1 MNITEISNLQ
11 SAHLLFEKHI
21 IPKLVEDDAV
31 YVFIGTESGLL
42 LDYIEKKFS
51 IDRRGRRFLFIELTD
66 IVSHFGGLSLPKW
79 IKLIDDKNKIEF
91 LLRSEYLDAVVVN
104 KIITVPSIGCV
115 DEINDYVKLEKDV
128 SKLVKFYFNNRH
140 ESLNEI
146 NYIRP
151 IAYNM
156 IYNINSIQDKENAL
170 AGSHAVI
177 IGNGHSLDDSID
189 WILENKEKL
198 IIFAVARVASRLAL
212 AGIKV
217 HFFVTIDP
225 TIESF
230 NNSKFV
236 LETTYSS
243 VLINLNHAN
252 ENLVSQWQ
260 GERLYLRS
268 LYPWQEI
275 DNEDSFLLYM
285 GNTVA
290 HFALASAIILGAK
303 SIYLAGV
310 DMCFKDTQ
318 THASGSAE
326 NELGSDYIFQKAKVE
341 TYQGALA
348 DTSIDF
354 EIGRDYLQKQV
365 DYCYKMG
372 KLISFYNLSPFAAKI
387 DGIALCQDKSI
398 VAENDTMQS
407 NYHTLLTSLTI
418 TKEIGRKHIE
428 HVVKEVQTNRKHFL
442 ILKKIA
448 DEALNLSKKITEPSV
463 TINHKIDKLKTKLF
477 SLLTDSQVAFIN
489 KIGYREFENFESLI
503 CSLKN
508 KDVQKLN
515 ADELK
520 KVNIARYTAFY
531 FGLSAAIILM
541 NETLE
546 RIASKRNKDS

>member
-1 MNITEISNLQ
+1 MNITEISKLQ

-21 IPKLVEDDAV
+21 MPKLVEEDAV

-42 LDYIEKKFS
+42 LEYIEKKFS
-51 IDRRGRRFLFIELTD
+51 TDRKGRRFLFIELTD
-66 IVSHFGGLSLPKW
+66 VISHFGGVSLPKW
-79 IKLIDDKNKIEF
+79 IKLIDDTNKIEF
-91 LLRSEYLDAVVVN
+91 LLRSEYLDSVVIN
-104 KIITVPSIGCV
+104 KIITVSSISFV
-115 DEINDYVKLEKDV
+115 DEINDYIKLEKDV

-156 IYNINSIQDKENAL
+156 INNINSIQDKENAL

-177 IGNGHSLDDSID
+177 IGNGPSLDDAID
-189 WILENKEKL
+189 WVLENKEKL

-212 AGIKV
+212 AGIRV

-236 LETTYSS
+236 LETNYPS

-252 ENLVSQWQ
+252 ENLVSLWQ

-268 LYPWQEI
+268 RYPWQEI
-275 DNEDSFLLYM
+275 ANEDNLLLYM

-290 HFALASAIILGAK
+290 HFAVASAIILGAK
-303 SIYLAGV
+303 SIYLVGV
-310 DMCFKDTQ
+310 DMCFKDAQ

-326 NELGSDYIFQKAKVE
+326 NELGSDYILQKTKVE
-341 TYQGALA
+341 TYQGVLA

-365 DYCYKMG
+365 DYCYNTG
-372 KLISFYNLSPFAAKI
+372 KSISFYNLSPFAAKV
-387 DGIALCQDKSI
+387 DGIALCQDSYI
-398 VAENDTMQS
+398 VAENDAMQLT
-407 NYHTLLTSLTI
+407 HHALLTSLI
-418 TKEIGRKHIE
+418 ATKEINLKHREAVI
-428 HVVKEVQTNRKHFL
+428 KEVQINRKHFL
-442 ILKKIA
+442 VVKKVA
-448 DEALNLSKKITEPSV
+448 DELLNLSKKITEPSV
-463 TINHKIDKLKTKLF
+463 TTTHKLDKLTTKLF
-477 SLLTDSQVAFIN
+477 SLLTDSQVVFIN
-489 KIGYREFENFESLI
+489 KLGYREFEKFESLI
-503 CSLKN
+503 CFLKN
-508 KDVQKLN
+508 KDVQKLS
-515 ADELK
+515 AEELK
-520 KVNIARYTAFY
+520 QVNIARYTAFC
-531 FGLSAAIILM
+531 FGLSVAIALM

-546 RIASKRNKDS
+546 RIANKRNKDS

>member
-1 MNITEISNLQ
+1 MNITEISKLQ

-21 IPKLVEDDAV
+21 MPKLVEEDAV

-42 LDYIEKKFS
+42 LEYIEKKFS
-51 IDRRGRRFLFIELTD
+51 TDRKGRRFLFIELTD
-66 IVSHFGGLSLPKW
+66 VISHFGGVSLPKW
-79 IKLIDDKNKIEF
+79 IKLIDDTNKIEF
-91 LLRSEYLDAVVVN
+91 LLRSEYLDSVVTN
-104 KIITVPSIGCV
+104 KIITVSSISFV
-115 DEINDYVKLEKDV
+115 DEINDYIKLEKDV

-156 IYNINSIQDKENAL
+156 INNINSIQDKENAL

-177 IGNGHSLDDSID
+177 IGNGPSLDDAID

-212 AGIKV
+212 AGIRV

-236 LETTYSS
+236 LETNYPS

-252 ENLVSQWQ
+252 ENLVSLWQ

-268 LYPWQEI
+268 RYPWQEI
-275 DNEDSFLLYM
+275 ANEDNLLLYM

-290 HFALASAIILGAK
+290 HFAVASAIILGAK

-310 DMCFKDTQ
+310 DMCFKDAQ

-326 NELGSDYIFQKAKVE
+326 NELGSDYILQKTKVE
-341 TYQGALA
+341 TYQGVLA

-365 DYCYKMG
+365 DYCYNTG
-372 KLISFYNLSPFAAKI
+372 KSISFYNLSPFAAKV
-387 DGIALCQDKSI
+387 DGIALCQDSYI
-398 VAENDTMQS
+398 VAENDAMQLT
-407 NYHTLLTSLTI
+407 HHALLTSLI
-418 TKEIGRKHIE
+418 ATKEINLKHREAVI
-428 HVVKEVQTNRKHFL
+428 KEVQINRKHFL
-442 ILKKIA
+442 VVKKVA
-448 DEALNLSKKITEPSV
+448 DELLNLSKKITEPPV
-463 TINHKIDKLKTKLF
+463 TTTHKLDKLTTKLF
-477 SLLTDSQVAFIN
+477 SLLTDSQVVFIN
-489 KIGYREFENFESLI
+489 KLGYREFEKFESLI

-508 KDVQKLN
+508 KDVQKLS
-515 ADELK
+515 AEELK
-520 KVNIARYTAFY
+520 QVNIARYTAFC
-531 FGLSAAIILM
+531 FGLSVAIALM

-546 RIASKRNKDS
+546 RIANKRNKDS

>member
-1 MNITEISNLQ
+1 M
-11 SAHLLFEKHI
+11 
-21 IPKLVEDDAV
+21 PKLVEEDAV

-42 LDYIEKKFS
+42 LEYIEKKFS
-51 IDRRGRRFLFIELTD
+51 TDRKGRRFLFIELTD
-66 IVSHFGGLSLPKW
+66 VISHFGGVSLPKW
-79 IKLIDDKNKIEF
+79 IKLIDDTNKIEF
-91 LLRSEYLDAVVVN
+91 LLRSEYLDSVVTN
-104 KIITVPSIGCV
+104 KIITVSSISFV
-115 DEINDYVKLEKDV
+115 DEINDYIKLEKDV

-156 IYNINSIQDKENAL
+156 INNINLIQDKENAL

-177 IGNGHSLDDSID
+177 IGNSPSLDDAID

-212 AGIKV
+212 AGIRV

-236 LETTYSS
+236 LETNYPS

-252 ENLVSQWQ
+252 ENLVSLWQ

-268 LYPWQEI
+268 RYSWQEI
-275 DNEDSFLLYM
+275 ANEDNLLLYM

-290 HFALASAIILGAK
+290 HFAVASAIILGAK
-303 SIYLAGV
+303 SIYLVGV
-310 DMCFKDTQ
+310 DMCFKDAQ

-326 NELGSDYIFQKAKVE
+326 NELGSDYILQKTKVE
-341 TYQGALA
+341 TYQGVLA

-365 DYCYKMG
+365 DYCYNTG
-372 KLISFYNLSPFAAKI
+372 KSISFYNLSPFAAKV
-387 DGIALCQDKSI
+387 DRIALCQDSYI
-398 VAENDTMQS
+398 VAENDAMQLT
-407 NYHTLLTSLTI
+407 YHALLTSLI
-418 TKEIGRKHIE
+418 ATKEINLKHREAVI
-428 HVVKEVQTNRKHFL
+428 KEVQINRKHFL
-442 ILKKIA
+442 VVKKVA
-448 DEALNLSKKITEPSV
+448 DELLNLSKKIAEPSV
-463 TINHKIDKLKTKLF
+463 TTTHKLDKLTTKLF

-489 KIGYREFENFESLI
+489 KLGYREFEKFESLI

-508 KDVQKLN
+508 KDVQKLS
-515 ADELK
+515 AEELK
-520 KVNIARYTAFY
+520 QVNIARYTAFC
-531 FGLSAAIILM
+531 FGLSVAIALM

-546 RIASKRNKDS
+546 RIANKRNKDS

>member
-1 MNITEISNLQ
+1 MNITEISKLQ

-21 IPKLVEDDAV
+21 MPKLVEEDAV

-42 LDYIEKKFS
+42 LEYIEKKFS
-51 IDRRGRRFLFIELTD
+51 TDRKGRRFLFIELTD
-66 IVSHFGGLSLPKW
+66 VISHFGGVSLPKW
-79 IKLIDDKNKIEF
+79 IKLIDDTNKIEF
-91 LLRSEYLDAVVVN
+91 LLRSEYLDSVVTN
-104 KIITVPSIGCV
+104 KIITVSSISFV
-115 DEINDYVKLEKDV
+115 DEINDYIKLEKDV

-156 IYNINSIQDKENAL
+156 INNINSIQDKENAL

-177 IGNGHSLDDSID
+177 IGNGPSLDDAID
-189 WILENKEKL
+189 WVLENKEKL

-212 AGIKV
+212 AGIRV

-236 LETTYSS
+236 LETNYPS

-252 ENLVSQWQ
+252 ENLVSLWQ

-268 LYPWQEI
+268 RYPWQEI
-275 DNEDSFLLYM
+275 ANEDNLLLYM

-290 HFALASAIILGAK
+290 HFAVASAIILGAK
-303 SIYLAGV
+303 SIYLVGV
-310 DMCFKDTQ
+310 DMCFKDAQ

-326 NELGSDYIFQKAKVE
+326 NELGSDYILQKTKVE
-341 TYQGALA
+341 TYQGVLA

-354 EIGRDYLQKQV
+354 EIGRDYIKKQV
-365 DYCYKMG
+365 DYCYNTG
-372 KLISFYNLSPFAAKI
+372 KSISFYNLSPFAAKV
-387 DGIALCQDKSI
+387 DGIALCQDSYI
-398 VAENDTMQS
+398 VAENDAMQLT
-407 NYHTLLTSLTI
+407 YHALLTSLI
-418 TKEIGRKHIE
+418 ATKEINLKHREAVI
-428 HVVKEVQTNRKHFL
+428 KEVQSNRKHFL
-442 ILKKIA
+442 VVKKVA
-448 DEALNLSKKITEPSV
+448 DELLNLSKKITEQSV
-463 TINHKIDKLKTKLF
+463 TTTHKLDKLTTKLF

-489 KIGYREFENFESLI
+489 KLGYREFEKFESLI

-508 KDVQKLN
+508 KDVQKLS
-515 ADELK
+515 AKELK
-520 KVNIARYTAFY
+520 KVNIARYTAFC
-531 FGLSAAIILM
+531 FGLSVAIALM

-546 RIASKRNKDS
+546 RIANKRNKDS